1 MTDYTTNTYYNLFIR
16 QKDNQYKIGNTT
28 YKERVKKLNALKKAV
43 EITYKEKIRQALY
56 DDFKK
61 PFTET
66 DLTEI
71 YPVVSEIKF
80 VKSNL
85 KDWMSRQK
93 VETPMALLGSSS
105 WYNFEPK
112 GVCLVISPWNFPLN
126 LTFGPLVSAIAAGN
140 TVILKPSEMTPNIS
154 KVMAEIAIFDQ
165 PRIQR
170 SQMPGQ
176 LLAGAHGQPCGSK
189 FIPVAGRHALGRL
202 VEGRA
207 RVCCQA

>member
-28 YKERVKKLNALKKAV
+28 YKERVKKLNALKRAV

-56 DDFKK
+56 ADFKK

-85 KDWMSRQK
+85 KDWIC
-93 VETPMALLGSSS
+93 LL
-105 WYNFEPK
+105 YT
-112 GVCLVISPWNFPLN
+112 SP
-126 LTFGPLVSAIAAGN
+126 S
-140 TVILKPSEMTPNIS
+140 
-154 KVMAEIAIFDQ
+154 
-165 PRIQR
+165 PRD
-170 SQMPGQ
+170 
-176 LLAGAHGQPCGSK
+176 
-189 FIPVAGRHALGRL
+189 
-202 VEGRA
+202 
-207 RVCCQA
+207 

>member
-80 VKSNL
+80 VKSNFIY
-85 KDWMSRQK
+85 
-93 VETPMALLGSSS
+93 SSDTNS
-105 WYNFEPK
+105 HFLDVK
-112 GVCLVISPWNFPLN
+112 KLRKLI
-126 LTFGPLVSAIAAGN
+126 
-140 TVILKPSEMTPNIS
+140 
-154 KVMAEIAIFDQ
+154 
-165 PRIQR
+165 
-170 SQMPGQ
+170 
-176 LLAGAHGQPCGSK
+176 
-189 FIPVAGRHALGRL
+189 
-202 VEGRA
+202 
-207 RVCCQA
+207 